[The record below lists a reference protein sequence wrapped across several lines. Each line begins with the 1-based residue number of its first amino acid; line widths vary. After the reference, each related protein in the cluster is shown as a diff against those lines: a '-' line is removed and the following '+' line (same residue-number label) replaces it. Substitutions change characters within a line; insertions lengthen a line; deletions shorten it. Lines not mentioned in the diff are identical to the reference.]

1 VQQQLQERP
10 EDTAAGRRLEEL
22 RGGLV
27 ERIEVNSR
35 LGYLYAAA
43 VYVELFRQAG
53 GSADTVAGLSERL
66 MEERLALRR

>member
-1 VQQQLQERP
+1 
-10 EDTAAGRRLEEL
+10 
-22 RGGLV
+22 LV